1 MTDVFLREN
10 FNTDTE
16 RIQWKE
22 TQEEGS
28 HLQVTDRILKQILP
42 SGLPEG
48 TNHANTL
55 ILDF

>member
-1 MTDVFLREN
+1 MTGVFLRGN

-16 RIQWKE
+16 RIQWEE
-22 TQEEGS
+22 TQGEGS
-28 HLQVTDRILKQILP
+28 NLQVTDRVLKQILP

-48 TNHANTL
+48 TTHANAL

>member
-42 SGLPEG
+42 Q
-48 TNHANTL
+48 
-55 ILDF
+55 DFQKEPIMPIP

>member
-1 MTDVFLREN
+1 MTGLFLRGN

-22 TQEEGS
+22 TQGEGS
-28 HLQVTDRILKQILP
+28 HLQVTDRIKKQILS